1 MNHFLIFK
9 KLYLKGHSELLNCCT
24 ITEHWV
30 LQVLIDLYLFVIN
43 LKVVIEIMKK
53 SSSAKHQVLYWI
65 GACLHGNITRKKVK
79 DVFHRLHFLHPNI
92 SIHILH
98 TVLYTFPMALTRRI
112 CLTIKRVFSW
122 WSFPLFSWPQCL
134 F

>member
-1 MNHFLIFK
+1 M
-9 KLYLKGHSELLNCCT
+9 
-24 ITEHWV
+24 
-30 LQVLIDLYLFVIN
+30 LIDLYLFVIN

-112 CLTIKRVFSW
+112 CLTIKSVFSW
-122 WSFPLFSWPQCL
+122 
-134 F
+134 

>member
-1 MNHFLIFK
+1 M
-9 KLYLKGHSELLNCCT
+9 
-24 ITEHWV
+24 
-30 LQVLIDLYLFVIN
+30 LIDLYLFVIN

-92 SIHILH
+92 SMHILP
-98 TVLYTFPMALTRRI
+98 TVLYRFPMALTRRI
-112 CLTIKRVFSW
+112 CLTIKSVFSW
-122 WSFPLFSWPQCL
+122 
-134 F
+134 